1 MRARHYSS
9 LSTKLRALALVEE
22 GERSIREIANDL
34 QIPKSTLHDNLPI
47 YRSDVT
53 RLMDSKEKHDYHLV
67 RNILIQSFDGKTSS
81 RACSITL
88 SKMMDTD
95 LSHQMVLRILDLASQ
110 TAYTLNNE
118 NLSLSSVSCAAFDEI
133 FQRQKPI
140 LGFVDPMS
148 ALVYIQDMDDRS
160 GETWGTFLNYLKVLG
175 LEPKSTVTD
184 GRSGLLK
191 GIRDIFSGAVQL
203 RDLYHV
209 LNRLSKAKRILE
221 GKCYALITAEIKL
234 MRSKCEP
241 ETLDVHRIKMNDALT
256 LFDLIEANIKE
267 LRKACYLSDDSSPCY
282 VTAAALRAI
291 LKQCIKLLD
300 IARQTISDHRVIKE
314 AITYLKSG
322 FKPISAYKEIIE
334 TEVEKIFGPVNSL
347 MVLQFICPI
356 IEYLDQYRRAHDS
369 KEKQRF
375 WGEKIAA
382 LRASFRQSSW
392 VDQDEVDRTITLLS
406 KLMDEVK
413 KSNSLMES
421 VNSVIRCHLQTY
433 KSIPRWFCSLF
444 TFFWNNRR
452 FARGKRKGVGPV
464 EIISGQ
470 KSESDWVDIILSR
483 FPFDRLHLGSKQ
495 IPQTSG
501 EVHKPA
507 A

>member
-34 QIPKSTLHDNLPI
+34 QIPKSTSHDNLPI

-184 GRSGLLK
+184 GGSGLLK

-392 VDQDEVDRTITLLS
+392 VDQDEVDRTITLVS

-452 FARGKRKGVGPV
+452 FARGKRKGVSPV

-495 IPQTSG
+495 IPQTYG